1 MINDNLSLLLL
12 LLVILNGAL
21 AVFSTMR
28 DRRRFRNAVFL
39 MFFVLFSLVF
49 VIHYLLIG
57 AVSGMA
63 LNMVAMVRNIV
74 YSRRDLKIFSGK
86 GWPAI
91 FAVIMGIMGLLSWQG
106 WYSVFVVLG
115 LVINSLCMAFKDPQK
130 IRKSILVTSPLVLI
144 YDAFALSVGGMI
156 YESVAIVS
164 ALVGIL
170 RFRKEKTES

>member
-1 MINDNLSLLLL
+1 METLIYIIGQIFGIIA
-12 LLVILNGAL
+12 VILG
-21 AVFSTMR
+21 
-28 DRRRFRNAVFL
+28 
-39 MFFVLFSLVF
+39 FVTYQVRTQKKLLFVQILTTLVF

-86 GWPAI
+86 GWPAT

-170 RFRKEKTES
+170 RFRKEKTE

>member
-1 MINDNLSLLLL
+1 MDDPIYLIGQFFGVIAVILGFVTYQVRTQKML
-12 LLVILNGAL
+12 LLVHIL
-21 AVFSTMR
+21 TT
-28 DRRRFRNAVFL
+28 
-39 MFFVLFSLVF
+39 LVF

-57 AVSGMA
+57 AMSGMA
-63 LNMVAMVRNIV
+63 LNVVAMVRDLV

-86 GWPAI
+86 GWPI
-91 FAVIMGIMGLLSWQG
+91 VFAVIMGIMGLLSWQD

-115 LVINSLCMAFKDPQK
+115 LVINSLCMAFQDPQK

-144 YDAFALSVGGMI
+144 YDGFALSVGGMV

-170 RFRKEKTES
+170 RFRKQNAK

>member
-1 MINDNLSLLLL
+1 METLIYIIGQIFGIIA
-12 LLVILNGAL
+12 VILG
-21 AVFSTMR
+21 
-28 DRRRFRNAVFL
+28 
-39 MFFVLFSLVF
+39 FVTYQVRTQKKLLFVQILTTLVF

-74 YSRRDLKIFSGK
+74 YSRRDLKIFSCK

-170 RFRKEKTES
+170 RFRKEKTE

>member
-1 MINDNLSLLLL
+1 MENPIYIIGQIFGIVA
-12 LLVILNGAL
+12 VILG
-21 AVFSTMR
+21 
-28 DRRRFRNAVFL
+28 
-39 MFFVLFSLVF
+39 FVTYQVRTQKKLLFVQILTTLVF

-57 AVSGMA
+57 AMSGMA
-63 LNMVAMVRNIV
+63 LNLVAMVRNIV

-86 GWPAI
+86 GWPVV

>member
-1 MINDNLSLLLL
+1 METLIYIIGQIFGIIA
-12 LLVILNGAL
+12 VILG
-21 AVFSTMR
+21 
-28 DRRRFRNAVFL
+28 
-39 MFFVLFSLVF
+39 FVTYQVRTQKKLLFVQILTTLVF

-170 RFRKEKTES
+170 RFRKGKTE

>member
-1 MINDNLSLLLL
+1 MENPIYIIGQIFGIIA
-12 LLVILNGAL
+12 VILG
-21 AVFSTMR
+21 
-28 DRRRFRNAVFL
+28 
-39 MFFVLFSLVF
+39 FVTYQVRTQKKLLFVQILTTLVF

-57 AVSGMA
+57 AMSGMA
-63 LNMVAMVRNIV
+63 LNLVAMVRNIV

-86 GWPAI
+86 GWPVV

>member
-1 MINDNLSLLLL
+1 METLIYIIGQIFGIIA
-12 LLVILNGAL
+12 VILG
-21 AVFSTMR
+21 
-28 DRRRFRNAVFL
+28 
-39 MFFVLFSLVF
+39 FVTYQVRTQKKLLFVQILTTLVF

-170 RFRKEKTES
+170 RFRKEKTE